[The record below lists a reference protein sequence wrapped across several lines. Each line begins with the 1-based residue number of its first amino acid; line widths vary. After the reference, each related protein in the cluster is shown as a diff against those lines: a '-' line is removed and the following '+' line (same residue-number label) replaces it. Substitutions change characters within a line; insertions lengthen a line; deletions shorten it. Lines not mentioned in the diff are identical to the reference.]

1 MLKSLPAKAT
11 GNASSNASSTS
22 TLHEVSRSVI
32 CDLLNFL
39 VRSPVELPEVKKV
52 SENVPND
59 VSHKPTMSGANRT
72 QQVIVR
78 NSSSIELQVSV
89 PGMFHILLRGRSQTT
104 FTAMGGGG
112 VRQMSTLLNKYVK
125 FY

>member
-1 MLKSLPAKAT
+1 MS
-11 GNASSNASSTS
+11 
-22 TLHEVSRSVI
+22 
-32 CDLLNFL
+32 DLLFFMKSQILEKKYILNNLFINFA

-52 SENVPND
+52 AENVAND

-89 PGMFHILLRGRSQTT
+89 PGINQDHLGAIHKRRWPIFLIL
-104 FTAMGGGG
+104 
-112 VRQMSTLLNKYVK
+112 
-125 FY
+125 

>member
-1 MLKSLPAKAT
+1 MSFVRFFRRIKKTIICFRDCLTFSVFYEVANFRK
-11 GNASSNASSTS
+11 NISTQ
-22 TLHEVSRSVI
+22 LFI
-32 CDLLNFL
+32 IFA

-52 SENVPND
+52 AENVPND

-89 PGMFHILLRGRSQTT
+89 PGI
-104 FTAMGGGG
+104 
-112 VRQMSTLLNKYVK
+112 N
-125 FY
+125 

>member
-1 MLKSLPAKAT
+1 MISMMELVFFMKSQILEKKYI
-11 GNASSNASSTS
+11 STNLS
-22 TLHEVSRSVI
+22 I
-32 CDLLNFL
+32 IFA

-52 SENVPND
+52 AENVPND

-89 PGMFHILLRGRSQTT
+89 PGINQDHLG
-104 FTAMGGGG
+104 
-112 VRQMSTLLNKYVK
+112 
-125 FY
+125 